1 VLSFRSVSKIYPRSI
16 VGLTDIDLEI
26 GKGEFVF
33 VVGQS
38 GAGKS
43 TLLKLV
49 YREEVPTSGAVLVN
63 GWDVARLS
71 PGRVPYLRRHIGVV
85 FQDVRLLS
93 QRSVFDNVAF
103 TLRVTEEAH
112 RDLRRRVIEA
122 LDMVGIADLKDKMP
136 FQLSGGEQ
144 QRVGIARAMVG
155 RPIVLIGD
163 EPTGNL
169 DPQTSEDILRTF
181 IDINRMGTTVL
192 MATHDSNLVDTFRQ
206 RVVALDSGRIIRDE
220 LAAAYDDSPPL
231 QARGHL

>member
-1 VLSFRSVSKIYPRSI
+1 MLSFRSVSKIYPGPAI
-16 VGLTDIDLEI
+16 GLSDIDLEI

-49 YREEVPTSGAVLVN
+49 YREEVPTSGAVVVN
-63 GWDVARLS
+63 GWDVARL
-71 PGRVPYLRRHIGVV
+71 RRNKVPFLRRHIGVV

-103 TLRVTEEAH
+103 TLRVTEEVH
-112 RDLRRRVIEA
+112 RDLRKRVMET
-122 LDMVGIADLKDKMP
+122 LDMIGIADLKDKMP
-136 FQLSGGEQ
+136 TQLSGGEQ

-155 RPIVLIGD
+155 RPIVLLGD

-181 IDINRMGTTVL
+181 IDINRMGTTVV
-192 MATHDSNLVDTFRQ
+192 MATHDANLVDTFRQ
-206 RVVALDSGRIIRDE
+206 RVVALESGRIVRDE
-220 LAAAYDDSPPL
+220 LAGAYDAAVLP
-231 QARGHL
+231 ARARP